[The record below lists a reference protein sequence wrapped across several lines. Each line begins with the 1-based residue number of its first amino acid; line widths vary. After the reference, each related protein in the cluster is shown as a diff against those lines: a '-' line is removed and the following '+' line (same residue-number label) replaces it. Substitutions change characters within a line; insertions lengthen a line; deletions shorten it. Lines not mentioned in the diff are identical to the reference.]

1 MVDNS
6 AQPRQQQPS
15 AATQAQNEKQIL
27 QNVHPDDADEDFQ
40 YECKQLSKA
49 DGGLEQLLNMKLIG
63 SQTASVKR

>member
-1 MVDNS
+1 M
-6 AQPRQQQPS
+6 
-15 AATQAQNEKQIL
+15 
-27 QNVHPDDADEDFQ
+27 QNVPADDADEDFQ